1 MVLFQEIGQVKF
13 LSPTR
18 PHMRLYGFC
27 FKNYIHTNKR
37 FSTRKF
43 IRTNLRFFP
52 FQKIKGRA
60 LSSST
65 KKSTGRVYFKC
76 KLYLKNSMKLIKN
89 IFFWGGGVNPVIFVT
104 RIPANKSIT
113 FFGPIRKLD
122 VMYFIALFH

>member
-1 MVLFQEIGQVKF
+1 MC
-13 LSPTR
+13 
-18 PHMRLYGFC
+18 MRLYGFC
-27 FKNYIHTNKR
+27 FKNHIHTNKR

-89 IFFWGGGVNPVIFVT
+89 IFFWGGGQPGDFCHPHSSKQEYYFFWPYQKT
-104 RIPANKSIT
+104 RRYVLHSPFSLKFDS
-113 FFGPIRKLD
+113 
-122 VMYFIALFH
+122 Y